1 MAKAGAAADTAARC
15 SCEIGMGTTVY
26 LRSGGPRM
34 TVCAISADGQNADTI
49 WFDGGKLNTGTFS
62 AKCIVTYN
70 PNPS

>member
-1 MAKAGAAADTAARC
+1 
-15 SCEIGMGTTVY
+15 MGTTVY